1 MIMLDGLFIIL
12 KEFKVKNVIIGKQF
26 EKCENYEKFMEIAK
40 DKKLKIYV
48 VEAGQKINIE
58 KDIYFDILWPSS
70 ENIIKENSINNN
82 SLICKMVYKE
92 FSILFTG
99 DIEKIAEEEILDKYK
114 NNIKKLKSNII
125 KIPHHGS
132 STSSSIDFL
141 NAVNPQI
148 ALIRCRRE

>member
-82 SLICKMVYKE
+82 SLICKLIYKE
-92 FSILFTG
+92 FSVLFTG
-99 DIEKIAEEEILDKYK
+99 DIEKIAEKGILNKYK
-114 NNIKKLKSNII
+114 NSKKIKSNII

-141 NAVNPQI
+141 NAISPQI
-148 ALIRCRRE
+148 ALIRSRRE

>member
-82 SLICKMVYKE
+82 SLICKLIYKE
-92 FSILFTG
+92 FSVLFTG
-99 DIEKIAEEEILDKYK
+99 DIEKIAEKGILNKYK
-114 NNIKKLKSNII
+114 NSKKIKSNII

-141 NAVNPQI
+141 NAISPQI
-148 ALIRCRRE
+148 ALIRCRRK

>member
-82 SLICKMVYKE
+82 SLICKLIYKE

-141 NAVNPQI
+141 NAISPQI
-148 ALIRCRRE
+148 ALIRRRRK